1 MAKKEGVNY
10 SPNTALI
17 EGAAIAYKNWD
28 NVSGMYT
35 GLQEL
40 AESSADIVK
49 ESIDKKSKEIEEKN
63 QTIKLFDNAADEVLL
78 KSGALGQ
85 TLYDST
91 YDELVEAKKTYLQ
104 GIEEKDDKKRIEGL
118 KYIQNHSAWVQEHK
132 QFNLQLADD
141 IKKGRLSDAHSNDEK
156 GLDEMHNMTEIMNG
170 NYSRTSRNDQGDVVF
185 HIKDRQGNEKKI
197 SSTEYKD
204 MSIFK
209 NFEVGNAY
217 IKGRDALLNQEI
229 FNGEALGQALLQA
242 MPSDK
247 KGFRA
252 VIHDDILGRRGGKQN
267 LRSMLESSTTLD
279 QEIMNAIG
287 IEAYKEFDTDGKDHY
302 FNTKGEKIM
311 GLSPEEKE
319 AFIDAVVNVDNNDF
333 DLDVSKRIMVEQLT
347 NAAENDH
354 KTHWTEKNRKE
365 QEKLERHYQQQNK
378 ERQTFNVGYGVGYV
392 TVKSAEQLVKD
403 IQNKSEIIEVKGRGV
418 FKFNKTTDTY
428 EMSTM
433 VDGKEVMVPVSNQY
447 ILQTHGSWQEGY
459 GRDVGEYGY
468 LAPGVK
474 KENVLDE
481 VIAETEIPASLKEL
495 NRKKLE
501 IANDK
506 NLSIK
511 EKQAKI
517 KEIEELYKKQ
527 Q

>member
-1 MAKKEGVNY
+1 
-10 SPNTALI
+10 
-17 EGAAIAYKNWD
+17 
-28 NVSGMYT
+28 MYT
-35 GLQEL
+35 GLQQL
-40 AESSADIVK
+40 AESSATIVK
-49 ESIDKKSKEIEEKN
+49 QSIDKKSKEIEEKN

-141 IKKGRLSDAHSNDEK
+141 IKKGRLSDAHNNDEK
-156 GLDEMHNMTEIMNG
+156 GLDETHNMTQIMNG

-209 NFEVGNAY
+209 NFEVGTAY

-267 LRSMLESSTTLD
+267 LRSMLETSTTLD
-279 QEIMNAIG
+279 EEIINALGQQGFIAIAG
-287 IEAYKEFDTDGKDHY
+287 EDGKLDAA
-302 FNTKGEKIM
+302 EK
-311 GLSPEEKE
+311 K
-319 AFIDAVVNVDNNDF
+319 AFIDAIVDVDNNNF

-347 NAAENDH
+347 NAAKNDH
-354 KTHWTEKNRKE
+354 GDHWTEKNRKE
-365 QEKLERHYQQQNK
+365 QEKLEKYNQQQNPTGTNSTSYGWRNWGTMKNEYDFIGAGK
-378 ERQTFNVGYGVGYV
+378 EGDIT
-392 TVKSAEQLVKD
+392 TVKWNGNTISITRQKDGAWKYIGNDGQGNAKEYIWTRNQVKQMKELYHLNDYIESKPADNQKGSASNPYIMEDTATMEEGKFYKTRNSDKIYTVEEGVYVLVKTLP
-403 IQNKSEIIEVKGRGV
+403 K
-418 FKFNKTTDTY
+418 
-428 EMSTM
+428 
-433 VDGKEVMVPVSNQY
+433 
-447 ILQTHGSWQEGY
+447 
-459 GRDVGEYGY
+459 
-468 LAPGVK
+468 
-474 KENVLDE
+474 
-481 VIAETEIPASLKEL
+481 
-495 NRKKLE
+495 
-501 IANDK
+501 
-506 NLSIK
+506 
-511 EKQAKI
+511 
-517 KEIEELYKKQ
+517 
-527 Q
+527 